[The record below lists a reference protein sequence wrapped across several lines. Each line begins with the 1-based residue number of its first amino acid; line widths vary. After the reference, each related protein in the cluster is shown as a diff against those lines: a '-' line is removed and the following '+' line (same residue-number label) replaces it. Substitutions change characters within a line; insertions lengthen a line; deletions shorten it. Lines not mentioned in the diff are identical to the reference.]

1 MIEVYYHLVDTF
13 ENYKY
18 FDTVEEVQKWLRDI
32 GEDMFVYVDMLFGD
46 VYVDN
51 FSAIL
56 EYTDEI

>member
-1 MIEVYYHLVDTF
+1 MIEVNYQLVDTF

-18 FDTVEEVQKWLRDI
+18 FDTVEEVQKWLRGI
-32 GEDMFVYVDMLFGD
+32 GEDMFVYVDMSFGEL
-46 VYVDN
+46 YVDN